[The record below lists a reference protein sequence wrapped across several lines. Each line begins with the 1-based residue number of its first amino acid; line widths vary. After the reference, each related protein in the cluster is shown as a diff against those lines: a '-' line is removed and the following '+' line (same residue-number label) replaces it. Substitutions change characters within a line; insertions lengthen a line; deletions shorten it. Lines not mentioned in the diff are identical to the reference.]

1 MLYIDFDGVIL
12 DTEELLFEDWRK
24 IKDRHLLPETEK
36 IKYIKNRNWDYILNN
51 SPIINDSIYYLN
63 NMNPNETFILTK
75 VHSLE
80 NEASAKIRWLR
91 NQKVKQT
98 IIPVPHDIKKSD
110 VVDPYN
116 NILVDDS
123 LFNLEEWEELGGI
136 PILFDINNDNYDS
149 WNKPNIKE
157 YKKVLDLSSFK
168 K

>member
-24 IKDRHLLPETEK
+24 IENRHLLPETEK

-63 NMNPNETFILTK
+63 NMNPKETFILTK